1 MPRKRERVD
10 SLSQAQLLFSFSIS
24 LVSSVICE
32 SAYVKTQGFEIHWIP
47 LLTLPPS
54 FQKKKNHC
62 FYYPL

>member
-32 SAYVKTQGFEIHWIP
+32 SAYVKTQGFEIHWTP

-62 FYYPL
+62 FYYLL